1 MAALPVIG
9 ALYASAGEESEEENE
24 VFFNTAKLA
33 EDYYGRSLQN
43 RSSKPF

>member
-33 EDYYGRSLQN
+33 EDYYGSSQN